1 VSKAR
6 RADAQALFE
15 DADASLELLLR
26 RQLGLWRPRFELKSY
41 RVTVDN
47 RGVGDPRADA
57 TIHVAVGE
65 REEHTAAEGDGPV
78 HALDR
83 ALRKAL
89 QPFYPE
95 VERIHLT
102 DYRVRVL
109 DGSQGTGTQVRVVIE
124 SADEH
129 GSWTTVG
136 VSPNI
141 LEASWEAL
149 ADGIEYGLA
158 RHSGDVLVPGRPRG

>member
-1 VSKAR
+1 CDRVGA
-6 RADAQALFE
+6 A
-15 DADASLELLLR
+15 
-26 RQLGLWRPRFELKSY
+26 RPR
-41 RVTVDN
+41 
-47 RGVGDPRADA
+47 AAA
-57 TIHVAVGE
+57 TIGWVFGD
-65 REEHTAAEGDGPV
+65 REEHTAARGDGPV

-89 QPFYPE
+89 HPFYPN
-95 VERIHLT
+95 VDDIHLT

-109 DGSQGTGTQVRVVIE
+109 DGTEGRETQVRVVIE
-124 SADEH
+124 SADER

-149 ADGIEYGLA
+149 ADSIEYGLA
-158 RHSGDVLVPGRPRG
+158 RYRGDGRAEGR